1 MFFSVAA
8 RTIRALISCLI
19 FFFFLQSACESGHG
33 KDGFQLDDQERL
45 QDPRDSGAGEY
56 DTRAA
61 GAHLLPAD

>member
-1 MFFSVAA
+1 MFDF
-8 RTIRALISCLI
+8 